1 MKIKMLTKLM
11 CSCGIKVV
19 TGIPDSTLQ
28 EFCAYL
34 DEDGKTLFAS
44 HIVPANEGAAI
55 GIAIGEYL
63 ATGNPACVYMQN
75 SGLGNA
81 VNPITSLANNK
92 VYGIP
97 MLLLVGWRGE
107 PGKHDEPQH
116 KYMGEITEDLLK
128 VLDIP
133 YFIIDSA
140 TSEQVLSDVSKE
152 IREIFS
158 KNRQYAILVK
168 RGTFEPTNNVK
179 YRNDNVLI
187 REEVIKKIVNWLH
200 PEDIV
205 ISTTGKI
212 SRELYE
218 NLDKIKEF
226 HDQAFLCVGGMGHA
240 NMIAY
245 QIARRNPDKRV
256 ICLDGDG
263 ALLMHLGSFAVI
275 GSHSLDNLIHICLD
289 NEAHESV
296 GGMYTGARGVAYDA
310 IAKACGY
317 HNVYCISSDG
327 QLEDTLTEIDNNKG
341 MCFVMIKVAISSRAD
356 LIRPRESAEENKNIF
371 MDYLRRDR

>member
-1 MKIKMLTKLM
+1 MKAEELAKQIYST
-11 CSCGIKVV
+11 GIRTI

-28 EFCAYL
+28 DFCAYL

-63 ATGNPACVYMQN
+63 ATGNPTCVYMQN

-92 VYGIP
+92 VYCIP

-116 KYMGEITEDLLK
+116 KYMGEITEGLLK
-128 VLDIP
+128 ILDIP
-133 YFIIDSA
+133 YSIIDSA
-140 TSEQVLSDVSKE
+140 TSEQVLSDISKE

-168 RGTFEPTNNVK
+168 RGTFEPTYNVK

-218 NLDKIKEF
+218 NLDKIKGS

-263 ALLMHLGSFAVI
+263 ALLMHLGSLAVI

-317 HNVYCISSDG
+317 HNVYCISSDD
-327 QLEDTLTEIDNNKG
+327 QLEDTLTEINHNKG
-341 MCFVMIKVAISSRAD
+341 TCFVMIKVAISSRAD

-371 MDYLRRDR
+371 MNYLGRER